1 MRIHCISHW
10 WRVTSS
16 LAIQLKLLWHDV
28 TGHDDEIY
36 EPSRSVLATHGLLAE
51 QDGRD
56 PDSITSDIDM
66 IVLGM
71 HAMAD
76 NPELLK
82 AKELGLK
89 IRSYPEVIYDL
100 SKDKIRVV
108 IAGSHGKTTTTSMIM
123 HVLKANNIQFDRVVG
138 GIVPGFDSMVSL
150 SEDSKIIIIEW
161 DEYPDGKINMTA
173 KMLLYKHNIGIING
187 IAWDHITTYP
197 TFESYV
203 APFQQFVDQTNTK
216 GWLGYYHWDEEVMKV
231 IRNTTTSAPTV
242 WYTMHPHVIHEW
254 VTFLCINSEEL
265 TGQSDDQLVKLSIFG
280 AHNCINISAAK
291 LVCQQLWVSDKQ
303 FYDTIGSFTGA
314 SNRLQ
319 LIHQDNNTN
328 LTILKD
334 FAHSPSKL
342 IATINAVRTQ
352 YPDRTII
359 WLFELHTFAS
369 LSASFLPEYAHT
381 FDAADIACVYYED
394 HTFAVKRMIPLTKDL
409 VINGF
414 SRPDLMI
421 CDNVAELKTWYDTL
435 DLTNAVVVLM
445 SSGNFGGVEF
455 F

>member
-1 MRIHCISHW
+1 MKIHCISHW

-36 EPSRSVLATHGLLAE
+36 EPSRSALAAHGLLANT
-51 QDGRD
+51 DGRD
-56 PDSITSDIDM
+56 PDSIGSDIDM

-76 NPELLK
+76 NPELLR
-82 AKELGLK
+82 AQELGLK

-100 SKDKIRVV
+100 SKDKTRVV

-123 HVLKANNIQFDRVVG
+123 HVLKANNLWFDWVVG

-150 SEDSKIIIIEW
+150 SESNTVIIIEW

-173 KMLLYKHNIGIING
+173 KMLLYKHNIGILNG

-203 APFQQFVDQTNTK
+203 APFQTFVDQTPAD
-216 GWLGYYHWDEEVMKV
+216 GRLGFYNGDEEINKVMSHT
-231 IRNTTTSAPTV
+231 NTQGITD
-242 WYTMHPHVIHEW
+242 WYGIHPHIIRDGITYLQTPDGDEVR
-254 VTFLCINSEEL
+254 
-265 TGQSDDQLVKLSIFG
+265 LSVFW

-291 LVCQQLWVSDKQ
+291 LVCSQLWLSDEQ
-303 FYDTIGSFTGA
+303 FYSAIGSFTGA
-314 SNRLQ
+314 GNRLQ
-319 LIHQDNNTN
+319 LAYQDDDRN
-328 LTILKD
+328 LTILRD

-342 IATINAVRTQ
+342 TATISAVREQ
-352 YPDRTII
+352 YPDRKII

-369 LSASFLPEYAHT
+369 LSASFMPEYKGS

-394 HTFAVKRMIPLTKDL
+394 HTFAVKRMTPLTKDL
-409 VINGF
+409 VTSGF
-414 SRPDLMI
+414 ARADLVV
-421 CDNVAELKTWYDTL
+421 CDNASELKNWYDGL
-435 DLTNAVVVLM
+435 DLNNSVVVLM

-455 F
+455 V

>member
-36 EPSRSVLATHGLLAE
+36 EPSRSALATHGLLADT
-51 QDGRD
+51 DGRD

-76 NPELLK
+76 NFELLR
-82 AKELGLK
+82 AQELGLK

-100 SKDKIRVV
+100 SQDKTRVV

-123 HVLKANNIQFDRVVG
+123 HVLKANGVRFDRVVG

-150 SEDSKIIIIEW
+150 SEDNKIIIIEW

-173 KMLLYKHNIGIING
+173 KMLLYKHNIGVLNG

-203 APFQQFVDQTNTK
+203 APFQTFVDQTPAD
-216 GWLGYYHWDEEVMKV
+216 GWLGFYSGDEEVNKV
-231 IRNTTTSAPTV
+231 MSHTTTQAATD
-242 WYTMHPHVIHEW
+242 WYGIHPHTIREG
-254 VTFLCINSEEL
+254 L
-265 TGQSDDQLVKLSIFG
+265 TYLQTPDGHDIKLSVFW
-280 AHNCINISAAK
+280 AHNCINISAA
-291 LVCQQLWVSDKQ
+291 LWICRQLGLTDQQ
-303 FYDTIGSFTGA
+303 FYSAIGSFTWAG
-314 SNRLQ
+314 NRLQ
-319 LIHQDNNTN
+319 LAYQDDDRN
-328 LTILKD
+328 LTILRD

-342 IATINAVRTQ
+342 TATINAVKEQ
-352 YPDRTII
+352 YPDRTVI

-369 LSASFLPEYAHT
+369 LSASFMPEYRGS
-381 FDAADIACVYYED
+381 FDAADVACVYYED
-394 HTFAVKRMIPLTKDL
+394 HTFAVKRMTPLTKDL
-409 VINGF
+409 VTSGF
-414 SRPDLMI
+414 ARPDLI
-421 CDNVAELKTWYDTL
+421 VCDNAAELKTWYDSL
-435 DLTNAVVVLM
+435 DLNNSVVVLM

-455 F
+455 IR